1 MPRDHRSST
10 SNKTDA
16 GSRSRR
22 ESSRSKPGSDKGG
35 IYGTSKDAGGS
46 RDRRRR
52 EEKRGDGVSKS
63 TNNRT
68 ATLEGFVSEKKPS
81 YGKKKEEQR

>member
-1 MPRDHRSST
+1 MSIEFHPSKSSV
-10 SNKTDA
+10 
-16 GSRSRR
+16 
-22 ESSRSKPGSDKGG
+22 
-35 IYGTSKDAGGS
+35 YGTSKDGGGS

-52 EEKRGDGVSKS
+52 DEKRGDGVSKS

-81 YGKKKEEQR
+81 YGKKKEEQRYSANSNQEA